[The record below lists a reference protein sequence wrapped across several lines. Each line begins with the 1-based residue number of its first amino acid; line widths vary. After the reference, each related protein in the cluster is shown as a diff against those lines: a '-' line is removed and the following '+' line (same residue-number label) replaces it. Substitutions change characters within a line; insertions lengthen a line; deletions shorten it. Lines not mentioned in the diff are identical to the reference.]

1 MTSASLKTTIAHWV
15 LNGSLLG
22 LEPNRRKRDHA
33 VKRVTA
39 VIILILL
46 QLLLVLPS
54 LPYCNKTR
62 PHFIKLD
69 MLWLLHRRFCS
80 RDRRV
85 AFPAG
90 DGLVTKTATLSTV
103 L

>member
-22 LEPNRRKRDHA
+22 LEPNGRKRDHA

-46 QLLLVLPS
+46 QLLLVLP
-54 LPYCNKTR
+54 LLLYCNKTR

-69 MLWLLHRRFCS
+69 TFSCS
-80 RDRRV
+80 IAGSVAETGASPSQRV
-85 AFPAG
+85 
-90 DGLVTKTATLSTV
+90 TV
-103 L
+103 W